1 MKKIML
7 TQQND
12 LFGSYEHFSRDELIN
27 LIDQEIAKVPEEYRN
42 TVKFSID
49 TVTAPYDDDA
59 QPKFFIQ
66 FARPETDE
74 EFEIRTAN
82 EKNHAKLKE
91 EYDRKL
97 YAKLK
102 KQFEGKS

>member
-1 MKKIML
+1 MKRKII
-7 TQQND
+7 TRQND

-27 LIDQEIAKVPEEYRN
+27 LIDREIAKVPEEYKH
-42 TVKFSID
+42 TVKFAID
-49 TVTAPYDDDA
+49 TSSEPYDDDA

-91 EYDRKL
+91 EHDRKL